1 MRRGNTSRNEKELE
15 PSGKI
20 RLRGE
25 KTSRRLTGRMKGQED
40 KCRKINEIGTLK
52 REEKFWNYPYR
63 MFDN

>member
-1 MRRGNTSRNEKELE
+1 MKELE

-52 REEKFWNYPYR
+52 REEKF
-63 MFDN
+63 